1 MLGYQAD
8 GLRLA
13 ALSAMA
19 VLAVSAQP
27 ALATDSTG
35 DLSVTATITSNCA
48 VSTTT
53 VAFGPIDVTLNT
65 AVDATGGISIT
76 CTNGVAWTAKAN
88 AGTGGAGTSL
98 THRKMTGPAKMSYDL
113 YTDAGRT
120 TKWGDGVTS
129 GTGAFAG
136 TGTGSAQ
143 DRTVYG
149 RVRAGNTGASAG
161 NYSDTVTVTVTY

>member
-1 MLGYQAD
+1 MLGYLTAA
-8 GLRLA
+8 LRLA
-13 ALSAMA
+13 ALGGVAA
-19 VLAVSAQP
+19 ITVSAQP

-35 DLSVTATITSNCA
+35 SLSVNATITSNCA

-53 VAFGPIDVTLNT
+53 VAFGNIDVTLNT
-65 AVDATGGISIT
+65 TVDATGAISVT

-98 THRKMTGPAKMSYDL
+98 THRKMTGTGKMSYDL
-113 YTDAGRT
+113 YTDAART

-129 GTGAFAG
+129 GTATFAG

-143 DRTVYG
+143 GQTVYG
-149 RVRAGNTGASAG
+149 RVRNGQTGVTAG